1 MKHKT
6 KKLIYNIVTC
16 ITIIVTL
23 VWVCSKFVH
32 IGNVEYTENAQVKQH
47 IVPVNAR
54 VQGFVKEVRFDE
66 YAEVKK
72 GDTLLVIEPAEFNYR
87 VAQAEAAYL
96 NATADKQAMKKVIS
110 TTNTNL
116 AVTEASIKEANIH
129 LANAERNYKRFDKLL
144 AQNAV
149 TRQQYDDVK
158 THFEAAK
165 ARCEMLNQQKRS
177 IEAVRAEQTTRLD
190 QNEAGIR
197 VAEASLELARLNLS
211 YTVIVA
217 PSDGITGRKDIH
229 EGQLVQ
235 PGQTI
240 VNIVSRT
247 DKWVMANYKESQIA
261 NIKVGCEVEMEIDAI
276 PDHKFSGVVTSIS
289 GATGSSFSLIP
300 QDNSSGNFVKIEQRI
315 PVRIDFADNDA
326 EAMSRVG
333 AGMNVECKVR
343 Y

>member
-66 YAEVKK
+66 YSEVKR

-158 THFEAAK
+158 THYEAAK

-289 GATGSSFSLIP
+289 GATGASFSLIP

-333 AGMNVECKVR
+333 AGMNVECKVL